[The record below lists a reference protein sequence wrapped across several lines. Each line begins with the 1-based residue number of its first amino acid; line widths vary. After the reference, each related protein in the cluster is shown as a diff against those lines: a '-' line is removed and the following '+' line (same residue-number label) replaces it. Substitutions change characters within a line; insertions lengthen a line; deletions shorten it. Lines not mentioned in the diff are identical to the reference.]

1 MRKLLIIALLL
12 AGSVTYAQQT
22 PVSWAFSSK
31 KITETVY
38 EIHLTASILPGWHLY
53 SQNQPEDAIAVPT
66 SFTFSKN
73 PLVQF
78 DGKVKE
84 VGKLEKFKDEKLDV
98 TANQYSQKVN
108 FVQKVTLKG
117 KAKTAVAGKLEY
129 QTCDDKKCL
138 PPKTVSFSV
147 PLK

>member
-1 MRKLLIIALLL
+1 MRKLFVIVSLLISSI
-12 AGSVTYAQQT
+12 GFAQQS
-22 PVSWAFSSK
+22 PVNWTFSSK
-31 KITETVY
+31 KISPAVY
-38 EIHLTASILPGWHLY
+38 EIHLTASIFPGWHLY
-53 SQNQPEDAIAVPT
+53 SQEQPADAIAVPT

-73 PLVQF
+73 PLLQF

-98 TANQYSQKVN
+98 SANQYSRKVD

-117 KAKTAVAGKLEY
+117 KAKTAVTGKLEF

-138 PPKTVSFSV
+138 PPKTVSFTV
-147 PLK
+147 PLQ